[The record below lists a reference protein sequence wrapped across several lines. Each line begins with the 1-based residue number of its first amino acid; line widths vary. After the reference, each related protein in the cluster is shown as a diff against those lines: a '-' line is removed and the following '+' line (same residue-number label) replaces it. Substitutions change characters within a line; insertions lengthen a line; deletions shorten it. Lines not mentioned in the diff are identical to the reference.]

1 MLYSIIALFFGFLLD
16 LIIGDPHWLWHP
28 VRGIGS
34 LITGME
40 KVLRRIFPKT
50 NKGELIAGGFLVIV
64 VIILSVTVPA
74 IILMLAFRWNVV
86 AGILLESILCGQLL
100 ATKSLREESMKVHTA
115 LIKGDMEGGR
125 VAVSMIVGRDTQKL
139 TKEGIIKAAVETVA
153 ENTSDGS
160 IAPMFYMAIGG
171 PLLGFLY
178 KAVNTMDSMVGYK
191 NDKYMH
197 FGRVAAKT
205 DDLLNYLPARLSAYL
220 MIAAAVI
227 RRYSP
232 GNAWKI
238 YRRDRYNHASPNSA
252 HTEAVTAGAL
262 NIQLAGD
269 AYYFGTLYHKKTI
282 GDDIRPVE
290 IDDIKRS
297 NELLYLAA
305 TLGMLLF
312 GGIRLMLLFIVGYIE
327 RL

>member
-1 MLYSIIALFFGFLLD
+1 MLYSIIALFIGFLLD

-50 NKGELIAGGFLVIV
+50 DKGELIAGGFLVAV
-64 VIILSVTVPA
+64 VIILSVAVPA
-74 IILMLAFRWNVV
+74 IILMIAFRWNVV
-86 AGILLESILCGQLL
+86 AGILLESILCGQML
-100 ATKSLREESMKVHTA
+100 ATKSLRVESMKVHTA

-191 NDKYMH
+191 NDKYMY

-220 MIAAAVI
+220 MIAAAAI
-227 RRYSP
+227 KRYSP
-232 GNAWKI
+232 KNAWKI

-282 GDDIRPVE
+282 GDDIRPVK
-290 IDDIKRS
+290 IDDIKKS
-297 NELLYLAA
+297 NELLYLTAA
-305 TLGMLLF
+305 LGMLLF
-312 GGIRLMLLFIVGYIE
+312 GGIRLMLLFIVG
-327 RL
+327 L